1 MADDLLDLYRRRTPE
16 LYATALEQLE
26 QRAREG
32 DQGLRARLEHMAAL
46 PVVSL
51 VRLEGEGGGEL
62 WMLAARDELRVSSQ
76 APPAGF
82 GYALA
87 ISVNVA
93 RHGLSLLSR
102 DGVDVSEAARGLT
115 LLASSSARELFS
127 GITFGFELEVSNT
140 PELGTVRAQ
149 LSLGRPVLAARPDFK
164 LTVDYD
170 ELEDA
175 RDQGLTAHQL
185 FLAGKI
191 KIEGDVA
198 KAMLLGMTLA
208 QLR

>member
-1 MADDLLDLYRRRTPE
+1 MADDLLDLYRRHLPD
-16 LYATALEQLE
+16 LYATALAQLE
-26 QRAREG
+26 QRACEG
-32 DQGLRARLEHMAAL
+32 DPALRARLEHMATL

-62 WMLAARDELRVSSQ
+62 WILAARDELRLSPQ

-87 ISVNVA
+87 ISVGVA
-93 RHGLSLLSR
+93 RHGLLLLAR
-102 DGVDVSEAARGLT
+102 GGVDVSEAARALT
-115 LLASSSARELFS
+115 FLASSAARELFS
-127 GITFGFELEVSNT
+127 GVTFGFELEVTNT
-140 PELGTVRAQ
+140 PELGTLRAK

-164 LTVDYD
+164 LTVDFD